1 MDRAT
6 IGNMSPE
13 YGSTCAIFPVD
24 HVTLDYLRLTGR
36 PEERVALVEAYMKEQ
51 GLFHDS
57 AAPEPDFSD
66 TLELDLGEV
75 EPSIAGPGRPQD
87 RMPLGRAKAAFEASL
102 PSLLPPEPRRTQK
115 GADARTLPEERL
127 QCVG

>member
-1 MDRAT
+1 
-6 IGNMSPE
+6 MSPE

-24 HVTLDYLRLTGR
+24 HLTLDYLRLTGR
-36 PEERVALVEAYMKEQ
+36 PEARVALVEAYMKEQ

-57 AAPEPDFSD
+57 GAPEPIFSD

-87 RMPLGRAKAAFEASL
+87 RIPLRRAKEAFAGLSALASPARASPVAEGCGRPHL
-102 PSLLPPEPRRTQK
+102 ARGTAPR
-115 GADARTLPEERL
+115 
-127 QCVG
+127 VGRVGQ